1 MPSSPLAPVRTI
13 QANLREALRF
23 FGEAT
28 PTGEVCAVAD
38 SLAIYSGLDY
48 GVFNIALMDLPPQE
62 ALDSSVDAE
71 FAWADQLTPAE
82 LRRRLEACSTF
93 FRTRSR
99 RWSSWICETPLNR
112 ATQKGLDGLLGE
124 FGLRK
129 ISTAPGMV
137 TEQVLPPTRTLPAI
151 ECHPVDSKK
160 LRETFGGIAAVA
172 FDLPMR
178 VVQAVYYPERAWN
191 GLYRGFVGTVNGEP
205 VSVVAIV
212 ANQESLG
219 VYSLATLPGF
229 RRKGYGEA
237 LMRAALALEQ
247 ERTGLSQVVLQST
260 DAGHRLYVRM
270 GFETVARFSVYL
282 VR

>member
-28 PTGEVCAVAD
+28 PNGEVCTIGD
-38 SLAIYSGLDY
+38 SMAIYSGLDY
-48 GVFNIALMDLPPQE
+48 GVFNIALMDLPPE
-62 ALDSSVDAE
+62 DASDSPGAE

-82 LRRRLEACSTF
+82 LRRRLETCSAF
-93 FRTRSR
+93 FKPRSR

-112 ATQKGLDGLLGE
+112 ETQTGLDGLLGE

-137 TEQVLPPTRTLPAI
+137 TDQLTPPSRALPAI
-151 ECHPVDSKK
+151 ECHPVDSKN

-178 VVQAVYYPERAWN
+178 VVKAVYYPERAWN
-191 GLYRGFVGTVNGEP
+191 GRYQGFVGTVDGEA

-212 ANQESLG
+212 ADREALG

-237 LMRAALALEQ
+237 LMRAALAREQ
-247 ERTGLSQVVLQST
+247 ERTGLSRIVLQST
-260 DAGHRLYVRM
+260 DAGHRLYRRM